1 MTLNDL
7 YDLLLPPSTP
17 LWIESID
24 AQEPGLI
31 LKLAVTEPQAVCPD
45 CLHPTF
51 RVHGR
56 YWRTLADLPWATTP
70 VRLRLHVRRFWCET
84 PSCER
89 KTFTERLS
97 ELAPHYA
104 RTTAR
109 LHHIQTD
116 IGLALGGTAG
126 ARRLANQGMP
136 GSRNTLLRRVRRFT
150 PPGAPP
156 AEVIG
161 IDDWAKRKGH
171 TYGTIVVDLDRHRPV
186 DVLPDRSAE
195 TVAAWM
201 KVHPEVHVVA
211 RDRAEAYASGVRQGA
226 PQAIQVADRWH
237 LLKNLR
243 EAVEEECSLRPT
255 LPWCPPIEASAA
267 VLPASPSHPEPGQ
280 PAPIYPN
287 TPAGRRAEAARQRRR
302 NQRLEQYEQARKL
315 KQQGLP
321 QPMIAH
327 QVGVS
332 KRTLTRWG
340 KAGAF
345 PERQRRHGDR
355 HSLSPYTT
363 YVQQRWAEGCRNVMH
378 LWRELR
384 EQGFTGSYARVAS
397 YVAPLRRGQAVRQC
411 EGESA
416 HEPTAASEP
425 TALTARELSYLLI
438 RRSSDRTDDERNYL
452 EQVKAQDP
460 IIAHIAQLAADF
472 TEMVRNRLS
481 GRLGAWLETVRAS
494 GYASLKSLA
503 TGVGQDVLAVR
514 AALELPYSNGQTEGQ
529 VTRLKLLKR
538 QMYGR
543 AKLDLLRQRVLY
555 AT

>member
-17 LWIESID
+17 LWTESID

-45 CLHPTF
+45 CLQPTF

-89 KTFTERLS
+89 QTFTERLS

-136 GSRNTLLRRVRRFT
+136 GSRHTLLRRVRRYA

-156 AEVIG
+156 AAVIG

-186 DVLPDRSAE
+186 DVLPDRRAE

-201 KVHPEVHVVA
+201 QVHPEVHVVA

-226 PQAIQVADRWH
+226 PQAMPVADRWH

-243 EAVEEECSLRPT
+243 EAVEEEFSLRPT

-267 VLPASPSHPEPGQ
+267 VLPASPSHPGPVQ
-280 PAPIYPN
+280 PVPIYSN
-287 TPAGRRAEAARQRRR
+287 TPSGRRAEAARQRRR
-302 NQRLEQYEQARKL
+302 NQRLEQYEQACKL

-332 KRTLTRWG
+332 KRTLTRWC
-340 KAGAF
+340 KAGTF

-355 HSLSPYTT
+355 HSLSPYKPRQNIVYLSAELNRLCRIRVST
-363 YVQQRWAEGCRNVMH
+363 YISIRDLSPVGGLILPLYSVVAHRNDTSRVQSIKFRTSVKD
-378 LWRELR
+378 LL
-384 EQGFTGSYARVAS
+384 ARFVAL
-397 YVAPLRRGQAVRQC
+397 YHVC
-411 EGESA
+411 
-416 HEPTAASEP
+416 P
-425 TALTARELSYLLI
+425 TALGRGLSK
-438 RRSSDRTDDERNYL
+438 R
-452 EQVKAQDP
+452 
-460 IIAHIAQLAADF
+460 H
-472 TEMVRNRLS
+472 
-481 GRLGAWLETVRAS
+481 
-494 GYASLKSLA
+494 ASLA
-503 TGVGQDVLAVR
+503 
-514 AALELPYSNGQTEGQ
+514 
-529 VTRLKLLKR
+529 
-538 QMYGR
+538 
-543 AKLDLLRQRVLY
+543 
-555 AT
+555 